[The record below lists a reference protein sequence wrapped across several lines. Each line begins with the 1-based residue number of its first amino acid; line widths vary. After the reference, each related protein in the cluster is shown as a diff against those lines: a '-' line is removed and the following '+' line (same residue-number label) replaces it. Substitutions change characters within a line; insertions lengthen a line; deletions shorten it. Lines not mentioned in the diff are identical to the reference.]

1 MVPPRQ
7 EKNAIYFSELLRTVV
22 VDGQGRRLGRLEDM
36 AAEIQQTLPPLTAL
50 LVGGD
55 RSGQRLIPWEAVRS
69 LEGRRIVVDAS
80 VEPETGSLEERLAGR
95 LLVRQHLLDRQI
107 VDTGGAKLVR
117 VNDLVLHRRNGHLV
131 LSAVEV
137 GARGLLRRAGLL
149 RPADALIQWLFSYR
163 WPENLIHWHLVQPVD
178 SADVVRLRWS
188 LTRLSHLH
196 PADLADIL
204 EDLDPASRAR
214 LLQLLDPEI
223 AADVLEETEP
233 KVQAALISNLPT
245 EQASDIL
252 DLMPSDEAADVLQ
265 GLAPERAESLLRE
278 MEPEQAEQVR
288 CLLDHDQSTAGGL
301 MTVGFLSLPPE
312 TSVGQAF
319 DHLRQ
324 ESADLDVI
332 YYVYVEDRDGHLL
345 GVVNLR
351 ELLASP
357 PEATLAQIMETRVIS
372 VELKED
378 PDQVANIFA
387 KYGLRAVPVL
397 DEQGRLHGVLRFKAL
412 LDAVAPHLGRQR

>member
-1 MVPPRQ
+1 MAPPKS
-7 EKNAIYFSELLRTVV
+7 EENIIFFSELLHTAV
-22 VDGQGRRLGRLEDM
+22 VDGQGRRLGRLEDL
-36 AAEIQQTLPPLTAL
+36 AVEAQQALPPLTAL
-50 LVGGD
+50 LVGG
-55 RSGQRLIPWEAVRS
+55 RGEPSLLPWSAVRS
-69 LEGRRIVVDAS
+69 LEGRRIVVEAPA
-80 VEPETGSLEERLAGR
+80 EPEAGSLEEQLAGQ

-117 VNDLVLHRRNGHLV
+117 VNDLVLRRRGGQLV

-149 RPADALIQWLFSYR
+149 WPADAIMQWLFSYR
-163 WPENLIHWHLVQPVD
+163 LPENLIHWHLVQPVG
-178 SADVVRLRWS
+178 SADVLRLKWS
-188 LTRLSHLH
+188 LTSLSHLH

-214 LLQLLDPEI
+214 LLQLLDAET

-233 KVQAALISNLPT
+233 KVQTALINNLPT

-288 CLLDHDQSTAGGL
+288 CLLDHDQATAGGL
-301 MTVGFLSLPPE
+301 MTVGFLGLPPE

-319 DHLRQ
+319 NHLRD

-351 ELLASP
+351 QLLASP
-357 PEATLAQIMETRVIS
+357 PATSLAQLMETRMIS
-372 VELKED
+372 VDLKDD
-378 PDQVANIFA
+378 PAHVANIFA
-387 KYGLRAVPVL
+387 KYGLRALPVL